1 MKSVNKTT
9 AGFSLVET
17 VIAIGIM
24 ALAVTALLGL
34 LPQGIEMTRQAGNEN
49 AYARILSSVR
59 AEINKVGFKDLDQL
73 ELRRLTYDD
82 QGVRIF
88 QAGGTGNQ
96 IAYVAEVD
104 FNGANNRPLTLPG
117 GSGAEVAIENFS
129 VRIVA
134 SPLQDYNFLR
144 APPMAYR
151 TYPIH
156 IARNF

>member
-1 MKSVNKTT
+1 MKLSKN
-9 AGFSLVET
+9 AHRSGFSLVET

-59 AEINKVGFKDLDQL
+59 AEINKVAFRDLAQL
-73 ELRRLTYDD
+73 ELKRLTFDE

-88 QAGGTGNQ
+88 QAGGAGTPV
-96 IAYVAEVD
+96 AYVAEVD
-104 FNGANNRPLTLPG
+104 FNGRGNNPIALPG
-117 GSGAEVAIENFS
+117 GGPEVAIENFS
-129 VRIVA
+129 VRIAA
-134 SPLQDYNFLR
+134 SPLQDFNFLK
-144 APPMAYR
+144 APAMAYR
-151 TYPIH
+151 TYPVH